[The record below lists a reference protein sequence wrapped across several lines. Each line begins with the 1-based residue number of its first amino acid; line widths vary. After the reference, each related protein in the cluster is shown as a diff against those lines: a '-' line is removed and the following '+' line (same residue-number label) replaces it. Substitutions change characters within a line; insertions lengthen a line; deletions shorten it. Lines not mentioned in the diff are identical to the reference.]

1 MKVFYIIIIQILLVG
16 FISASGQ
23 QEQSDTI
30 NMLESNEFY
39 IKLYQSSNPL
49 LLDVDEYKNYRKERI
64 PGAVS
69 APTDDEL
76 FSLTD
81 TLDREQSIFI
91 YCVHTSRS
99 ITVCKLLKN
108 RGFSNLFL
116 LVDGITG
123 WKKQELETDKNR
135 IRNRK
140 KKGDKNI

>member
-1 MKVFYIIIIQILLVG
+1 MRLFSAIILL
-16 FISASGQ
+16 FSATIISASGQ

-30 NMLESNEFY
+30 SMLEPNEFY
-39 IKLYQSSNPL
+39 IKLYQSSSPL

-69 APTDDEL
+69 AATDDKL

-99 ITVCKLLKN
+99 ITVCELLKK
-108 RGFSNLFL
+108 RGFINVFL

-123 WKKQELETDKNR
+123 WKIQELETDKKR
-135 IRNRK
+135 IRK
-140 KKGDKNI
+140 KEKKDSKNF

>member
-1 MKVFYIIIIQILLVG
+1 MRIFSAIVFLLSATV
-16 FISASGQ
+16 ISVSGQ

-30 NMLESNEFY
+30 IMLESNEFY

-49 LLDVDEYKNYRKERI
+49 LLDVDEYKNYMKERI

-69 APTDDEL
+69 AATDDEL

-81 TLDREQSIFI
+81 TLDREQLIFI

-135 IRNRK
+135 IRKRE
-140 KKGDKNI
+140 KKGNKSY